1 MHTVHLLRLVRLKQ
15 HFMFCYMLVNCC
27 KAKYIAGQLC
37 DWHTGA
43 AIICV
48 LIPCNGWWTT
58 RDPQPAVN
66 LYIFYAAN
74 KLCYDRHTG
83 IRPVKNMG
91 GGWWRWAL
99 VGPDGVVPSRMVGV
113 CASVNLPLQHKVQK
127 FSSGTGS
134 PGWTRKKGRKVVV
147 CVCMCNKLY
156 YSETEHSVF
165 KCYLSYGNCLEDK
178 RKNYQN
184 CSVLCCVR
192 QLCTM
197 IHAQEWFLKMPVGL
211 GLGLVFLCICLG
223 LAFCVFFWF
232 SLDYLFLC
240 CVF

>member
-99 VGPDGVVPSRMVGV
+99 VGLDGVVPSRMVGV

-147 CVCMCNKLY
+147 CVCVCVTNY
-156 YSETEHSVF
+156 TTQRQ
-165 KCYLSYGNCLEDK
+165 NIQCLNVIWAMAIVWRIRGK
-178 RKNYQN
+178 IIRT
-184 CSVLCCVR
+184 VLCCVVYDS
-192 QLCTM
+192 C
-197 IHAQEWFLKMPVGL
+197 AQWYTHKSG
-211 GLGLVFLCICLG
+211 
-223 LAFCVFFWF
+223 
-232 SLDYLFLC
+232 S
-240 CVF
+240 